1 MIFVLISC
9 ISFMVYHYLHYGIV
23 VCAQDLRL
31 FIILN
36 NVSCESNP
44 VWLPI
49 KHEMTQFA
57 CMLRIEDVQRECYS
71 DSSASKE
78 LGMLRLIV
86 KRLSSKY

>member
-49 KHEMTQFA
+49 KHVFIIRIVQFGLGHLGVTQ
-57 CMLRIEDVQRECYS
+57 
-71 DSSASKE
+71 
-78 LGMLRLIV
+78 
-86 KRLSSKY
+86 